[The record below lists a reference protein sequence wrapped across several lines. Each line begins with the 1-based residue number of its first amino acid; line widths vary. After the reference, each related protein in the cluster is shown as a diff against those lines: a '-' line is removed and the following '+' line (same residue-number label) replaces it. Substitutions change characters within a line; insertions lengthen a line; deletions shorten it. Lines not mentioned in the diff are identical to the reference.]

1 MTLALAALFLWPT
14 PASYAQQAKPRV
26 FVLTDI
32 NLVGGD
38 PDDRQSL
45 IHLLWYADELNIV
58 GIAPDYWK
66 GKGYEASLEAIA
78 AYEADYAAYGFAEQG
93 YPAPD
98 IARGWLARDER
109 AAIARLVESAEASE
123 RTLYVLVWGGMVT
136 LKNALSAH
144 PEIASK
150 LRVLSIGTGVKY
162 DPKGAAEEAC
172 TEPNWNGRGRN
183 AIYDDERFADLW
195 WIESNWTYNGMFD
208 GEGPRQMFEALSVY
222 GAMGAHIQAVTKD
235 HAWARYFRVG
245 DTPSVLYLIDPQH
258 DANNP
263 AAGSWAGL
271 FNKPFPDARPNY
283 YTDDSGPVA
292 WDYADPCRTWA
303 NAEAMYGHNKST
315 LRAKR
320 PAMYAAL
327 LDKLKALYGE

>member
-1 MTLALAALFLWPT
+1 MTLALAALFLSHT

-45 IHLLWYADELNIV
+45 IHLLWYADALDIV
-58 GIAPDYWK
+58 GIAPDYWR

-78 AYEADYAAYGFAEQG
+78 AYEEDYTAYGFAEKG
-93 YPAPD
+93 YPSPET
-98 IARGWLARDER
+98 ARGWLARNEQD
-109 AAIARLVESAEASE
+109 AIARLAESAEASE
-123 RTLYVLVWGGMVT
+123 QPLYVLVWGGMVT
-136 LKNALSAH
+136 LKNALFEH
-144 PEIASK
+144 PNIASK

-162 DPKGAAEEAC
+162 DPKGAAQEAC
-172 TEPNWNGRGRN
+172 TVANWNGRGRN
-183 AIYDDERFADLW
+183 AIYDDARFADLW

-222 GAMGAHIQAVTKD
+222 GAMGAHIQAVTQD
-235 HAWARYFRVG
+235 HAWAQYFRVG
-245 DTPSVLYLIDPQH
+245 DTPSVLYLIDPEH
-258 DANNP
+258 NIDSPEAS
-263 AAGSWAGL
+263 SWAGL
-271 FNKPFPDARPNY
+271 FKKPFPDTRPNY
-283 YTDDSGPVA
+283 YTDHNGTVA

-303 NAEAMYGHNKST
+303 NAEAMYAHNKST
-315 LRAKR
+315 LREER

-327 LDKLKALYGE
+327 LDKLKTLYGE

>member
-1 MTLALAALFLWPT
+1 
-14 PASYAQQAKPRV
+14 V

-45 IHLLWYADELNIV
+45 IHLLWYANELDIV

-78 AYEADYAAYGFAEQG
+78 AYEKDYTTHGFADKG
-93 YPAPD
+93 YPPPET
-98 IARGWLARDER
+98 ARGWLARDEHD
-109 AAIARLVESAEASE
+109 AIARLVQSAKISE
-123 RTLYVLVWGGMVT
+123 QPLYVLVWGGMVT
-136 LKNALSAH
+136 LKNALRTH
-144 PEIASK
+144 PEIVDR

-172 TEPNWNGRGRN
+172 TAPNWNGRGRD
-183 AIYDDERFADLW
+183 AIYADERFASLW

-208 GEGPRQMFEALSVY
+208 GEGPRQMFAALSSY

-235 HAWARYFRVG
+235 HAWAQYFRVG

-258 DANNP
+258 DADNP
-263 AAGSWAGL
+263 EASSWAGL
-271 FNKPFPDARPNY
+271 FRKPFPGSRPHY
-283 YTDDSGPVA
+283 YTDDNGSVE

-303 NAEAMYGHNKST
+303 NAEAMYAHNKST
-315 LRAKR
+315 LGDRR
-320 PAMYAAL
+320 PEMYAAL
-327 LDKLKALYGE
+327 LDKLRVLYAK